1 MPNKGGGA
9 MKMSEQTY
17 RQVERAIK
25 KIADKCAA
33 GIYQDSIT
41 DIHLRIYQDSGE
53 LIAFDDDDNEITRCV
68 VEEWIDNK
76 DDGFYHDVAR
86 ILRCVLDDMKTV
98 VDHLD
103 ILKPY
108 SFVLEDDDRETVAE
122 LYVADDDTV
131 ILGGGL
137 MPGLENELDDFFDHL
152 LKEGE
157 TKP

>member
-1 MPNKGGGA
+1 

-25 KIADKCAA
+25 KIVDKCAA

-53 LIAFDDDDNEITRCV
+53 LIALDDDDNEITRCV

-86 ILRCVLDDMKTV
+86 TLRCVLDDMKAV

-108 SFVLEDDDRETVAE
+108 SFVLENDDKETVAE

-131 ILGGGL
+131 ILGGDL
-137 MPGLENELDDFFDHL
+137 MSGLENELDDFFDHL
-152 LKEGE
+152 LKEDE
-157 TKP
+157 TKH